1 MNTVISLEKSVL
13 SASQS
18 MVNEKS
24 VLIIEDELQYANFL
38 KTVLEDHCYTVRVAS
53 NADQA
58 LCLANEDVPDLI
70 TLDLLMPGKTGIK
83 LYRELRTREYLHNTK
98 IVILT
103 GLDTDS
109 HGLCS
114 YNEFFKR
121 ISEKGQVTKP
131 DAYLTKPID
140 AESFI
145 NSINRVMNN

>member
-1 MNTVISLEKSVL
+1 MNTVISQEKPIFST
-13 SASQS
+13 SQS
-18 MVNEKS
+18 SSTGQS
-24 VLIIEDELQYANFL
+24 VLIIEDESQYANFL
-38 KTVLEDHCYTVRVAS
+38 KTVLEDHGFTVRVAS

-58 LCLANEDVPDLI
+58 LCLANEDAPDLI

-83 LYRELRTREYLHNTK
+83 LYRELRTRDDLHNTK

-114 YNEFFKR
+114 YDEFFKR
-121 ISEKGQVTKP
+121 IAEKGQVAKP
-131 DAYLTKPID
+131 DAYLTKPIE
-140 AESFI
+140 AELFI